1 MPETTR
7 VLTVV
12 GDPNRIG
19 AWSGIPYFFLRA
31 AKEQGFLSA
40 GLSLQPENLRR
51 RRLFWNLARV
61 LRGSRPGGFQYTEAF
76 LRRLFAQ
83 ARSRDDEEIEIIS
96 HFPLLPP
103 RPWRRG
109 WRVSYYIDAT
119 LRQNFIDYGL
129 ARRTGRKA
137 REDALRRELEH
148 YQAAERIVC
157 MSRWAAR
164 SVVEDYGIPSSKVH
178 VILPGANLRDC
189 DVTAPAEPPPL
200 DPLRLGFIGKDWRR
214 KGLPF
219 LLQVAEEL
227 ARRKIGV
234 RVVALGPPAADLPSH
249 PLLEPAGFVD
259 KEHDVP
265 RFVRLVRSFHFGC
278 LFASAE
284 ACGIANLECLRLGV
298 PVLASRVGGVRSP
311 ICCNPSF
318 ATALPILTFASASP
332 ALPPSSP
339 GVARSGISSRSGRVR
354 GVSPHDLAKPIPA
367 RSVALHRAPAR
378 SADELRR
385 AGPAGARG
393 HAGALL
399 HRRLRRYRLAS
410 SPRPRVA
417 GAHETKAGRPPVGAS
432 AAARDTFPQ
441 GATGSPRVIRG
452 PGAAPVPAP
461 ATLPQRLDRA

>member
-40 GLSLQPENLRR
+40 CLSLQPENLRR

-298 PVLASRVGGVRSP
+298 PVLASRVGGIPDTVRDGLAYLFAP
-311 ICCNPSF
+311 GCPPREVADLLQSF
-318 ATALPILTFASASP
+318 VRDRFAY
-332 ALPPSSP
+332 LDLRQR
-339 GVARSGISSRSGRVR
+339 VARSAAEFSWRRTVGDFI
-354 GVSPHDLAKPIPA
+354 
-367 RSVALHRAPAR
+367 ALWQG
-378 SADELRR
+378 
-385 AGPAGARG
+385 AG
-393 HAGALL
+393 
-399 HRRLRRYRLAS
+399 RLA
-410 SPRPRVA
+410 A
-417 GAHETKAGRPPVGAS
+417 
-432 AAARDTFPQ
+432 
-441 GATGSPRVIRG
+441 
-452 PGAAPVPAP
+452 
-461 ATLPQRLDRA
+461 